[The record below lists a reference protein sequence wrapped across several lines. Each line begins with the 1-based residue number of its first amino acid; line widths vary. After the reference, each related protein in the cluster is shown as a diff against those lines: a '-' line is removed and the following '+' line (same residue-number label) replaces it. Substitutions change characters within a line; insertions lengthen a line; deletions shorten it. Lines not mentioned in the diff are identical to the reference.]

1 MFNKDFYPTPE
12 GVIAHMLDGI
22 NLKGKKVLEPSAGKG
37 NIVDYLKRSGADV
50 IACELNPDLRED
62 INKFVEKQT
71 HIPFTMRNVYHMLN
85 IVIGTTAQRMDRAL
99 LEAFDKLT
107 MHYDENRYNVE
118 GWKTNSHYLMNKRF
132 ILPYLSEPSFRGG
145 VDIKSYNS
153 NVERVNDLAKA
164 LCFLTGVNYDTI
176 GDINGRSLTPNT
188 WYEWG
193 FFRYKVFKNGTG
205 HFEFK
210 DIKVW
215 EQLNRRIAEL
225 KGYPLFEAK
234 KAKNTAEASF

>member
-1 MFNKDFYPTPE
+1 MHYLTGEIFKGDFGFRITKDEAPLSRIEF
-12 GVIAHMLDGI
+12 
-22 NLKGKKVLEPSAGKG
+22 KKAMQKSAWMHIFSK
-37 NIVDYLKRSGADV
+37 
-50 IACELNPDLRED
+50 LNMQKHTTQGLRED

-193 FFRYKVFKNGTG
+193 FFR
-205 HFEFK
+205 
-210 DIKVW
+210 
-215 EQLNRRIAEL
+215 
-225 KGYPLFEAK
+225 
-234 KAKNTAEASF
+234 